1 VQAVTPLR
9 GWMKVLSCGLAVLG
23 ACKSTELRPSS
34 PAVST
39 VRIEH
44 FNPPS
49 GSAFIGPIQVTD
61 GQGCGIFSEHGTLEN
76 ARVRLQE
83 AAVRQG
89 ADFVKLVKE
98 IKPYSG
104 RDCLHH
110 EYTLEGLAYRVGP
123 PRAASVPTVTPA
135 PTVTPQAPTV
145 TPQAPTVAPQAP
157 TVGLAAPAVA
167 SAAPAVGL
175 AAPSAAPASTPSA
188 ACNPLCSPGY
198 VCSAGVCQA
207 QCNPACGAGETC
219 RADRVCVPSVRG
231 TPGAQRN

>member
-1 VQAVTPLR
+1 MPAVTSLP
-9 GWMKVLSCGLAVLG
+9 GWMKVLSCALAFLG
-23 ACKSTELRPSS
+23 ACKSTELRASS
-34 PAVST
+34 PAVSSI
-39 VRIEH
+39 RIEH

-49 GSAFIGPIQVTD
+49 GSALIGPIQVTD

-83 AAVRQG
+83 AAARQG

-123 PRAASVPTVTPA
+123 PRAATGAPA
-135 PTVTPQAPTV
+135 APAV
-145 TPQAPTVAPQAP
+145 APAAPAVAPQAP
-157 TVGLAAPAVA
+157 TGAPQAPAVA
-167 SAAPAVGL
+167 PQAPTGAPQAPAVGL
-175 AAPSAAPASTPSA
+175 AAPSAGPASAPNT

-198 VCSAGVCQA
+198 ACSAGVCQA

-219 RADRVCVPSVRG
+219 RADRVCVPVSAPL
-231 TPGAQRN
+231 PGNSR

>member
-1 VQAVTPLR
+1 MQAVTPLR

-135 PTVTPQAPTV
+135 PAVT
-145 TPQAPTVAPQAP
+145 PQAP

-175 AAPSAAPASTPSA
+175 AAAPASTPSA

-219 RADRVCVPSVRG
+219 RADRVCVPSVG
-231 TPGAQRN
+231 ATPGAQRN

>member
-135 PTVTPQAPTV
+135 PA
-145 TPQAPTVAPQAP
+145 
-157 TVGLAAPAVA
+157 VGLAAPAVA